1 VIFESNVDF
10 SNADFGEKLDFTDV
24 DIESASITLRW
35 DQLCEK
41 ENEELLRII
50 DYLWDDLIYGDK
62 RVPKFEWEGVN
73 LSRQDGKYLETDSQ
87 ACCDAFVRFLS
98 SLERNFKNHG
108 LPKDAETVKFL
119 KEDTKRI
126 RKSDDNGLSYYDVER
141 FILKY
146 IYGYGVKWR
155 RYVVLSI
162 FFVIFVFAPLY
173 MRRNVLQHDKSRE
186 KKLRLCIKYIPT
198 DLDKLHGKR
207 KKIGIKSYC
216 IDKEKKVQAYSA
228 TKITK
233 LKSFSCRFWHGF
245 WLSVYVFTKIGYGDV
260 YVKNEYKWTRRFVAA
275 EWIIGY
281 VLGVLLFLNLIS
293 RCEPLSRLVPMFT

>member
-1 VIFESNVDF
+1 M
-10 SNADFGEKLDFTDV
+10 
-24 DIESASITLRW
+24 
-35 DQLCEK
+35 
-41 ENEELLRII
+41 
-50 DYLWDDLIYGDK
+50 
-62 RVPKFEWEGVN
+62 
-73 LSRQDGKYLETDSQ
+73 TDSQ

-108 LPKDAETVKFL
+108 LPKDAETVHFL
-119 KEDTKRI
+119 AKDTKRI
-126 RKSDDNGLSYYDVER
+126 RKSDDNGPLHYLWDTWA
-141 FILKY
+141 LKY

-155 RYVVLSI
+155 RYAGLSI
-162 FFVIFVFAPLY
+162 LFIFGFALLY
-173 MRRNVLQHDKSRE
+173 GWRNVLQHDKSRE

-245 WLSVYVFTKIGYGDV
+245 WLSVYVFTKIGCGDV

-293 RCEPLSRLVPMFT
+293 RSEPLSRLVPMFT

>member
-1 VIFESNVDF
+1 M
-10 SNADFGEKLDFTDV
+10 DFTDV

-50 DYLWDDLIYGDK
+50 EGYLWDDLIYGDK

-73 LSRQDGKYLETDSQ
+73 LSRQHDKYLVTDSQ

-98 SLERNFKNHG
+98 SLERNFRKHG
-108 LPKDAETVKFL
+108 HQKDAKTVNFL
-119 KEDTKRI
+119 AKDTKRI
-126 RKSDDNGLSYYDVER
+126 RKSDGNGQLYYLWDTYG
-141 FILKY
+141 LKY

-155 RYVVLSI
+155 RYVLLSI
-162 FFVIFVFAPLY
+162 SFIFGFALLY
-173 MRRNVLQHDKSRE
+173 QRRNVLQHDKSRE

-233 LKSFSCRFWHGF
+233 RKSFSCRFWHGF

-260 YVKNEYKWTRRFVAA
+260 YVKNEYKKTRLAVKF
-275 EWIIGY
+275 EWVIGY
-281 VLGVLLFLNLIS
+281 VLGGLLFLNLIS
-293 RCEPLSRLVPMFT
+293 RSEPLSRLFSMFP